1 MVVTGMEV
9 GIGMGMGEIGRVW
22 LEGGSWLDW
31 EKRRREEK
39 RELGGFSRWFVRDS
53 SIGVLLCSGFLFVH
67 PR

>member
-9 GIGMGMGEIGRVW
+9 VIGMGMGEIGRVW

-31 EKRRREEK
+31 EKRRREEE
-39 RELGGFSRWFVRDS
+39 RELGGVSRWFVRDS
-53 SIGVLLCSGFLFVH
+53 LIDVLLCSGFLFVQ

>member
-1 MVVTGMEV
+1 ME
-9 GIGMGMGEIGRVW
+9 GIGRVW

-39 RELGGFSRWFVRDS
+39 RELSGVSRWFVRDS

>member
-1 MVVTGMEV
+1 MEV

-31 EKRRREEK
+31 EKRRREEE
-39 RELGGFSRWFVRDS
+39 RELGGVSRWFVRDS
-53 SIGVLLCSGFLFVH
+53 LTDVLLHSGFLSVH